1 PIIMSQGKFVHKD
14 SLTLPFEERGAQF
27 GDGVYEVIRVYNQR
41 PYLLEEH
48 IDRLFRSLE
57 AIYIEIPHTKD
68 EMRTLLY
75 ELIRKNDV
83 ADETYIYLQ
92 ITRGSAPRVHTFPE
106 DITPNI
112 YAYVNDAARET
123 DLIERGVETI
133 TLRDERWE
141 NCYI

>member
-1 PIIMSQGKFVHKD
+1 
-14 SLTLPFEERGAQF
+14 
-27 GDGVYEVIRVYNQR
+27 YNQR

-57 AIYIEIPHTKD
+57 AIYIEIPHTED

-106 DITPNI
+106 EITPNI

-123 DLIERGVETI
+123 DLIERGVEAI

-141 NCYI
+141 NCYIKTLNLLPNILARQKAKEQGCYEAILHRDGVVTECGS